1 MNSIVLGSEV
11 LTMTSREIA
20 ELCEK
25 RHDNVMADCRKLA
38 DFYAQTYSP
47 EKSGEFVK
55 SATYTDSTGRGLPCF
70 ELNKQA
76 CLDLV
81 TGYSLPHRH
90 AVNRRWQE
98 LEAAQHKAIPDF
110 TNPAAAARAWALEYE
125 AKEQA
130 EERARIAIATKA
142 QIGSSRE
149 ATCMAT
155 ASAAVRKANSLQRQL
170 DRAKDYATVK
180 RMQMLYHGQRFNWRL
195 LRDASAEMGIAPV
208 DVFDANYGTVKA
220 YHADV
225 WMAAYAVGI
234 DGAEVVQ

>member
-1 MNSIVLGSEV
+1 MNSIVLCSEV

-55 SATYTDSTGRGLPCF
+55 STTYTDSTGRSLPCF

-98 LEAAQHKAIPDF
+98 LEAEKAQPKELSRLEILKLAMESEQARIEAEKMLALAAPKAEALDRIAQADGDMCITLAAKHIGMPPRKLMAWLEQ
-110 TNPAAAARAWALEYE
+110 NRWVYRRAGVGKPAAYQDRIQSGHLTHKVTTLPRDDGSEKVVAQVIVT
-125 AKEQA
+125 AK
-130 EERARIAIATKA
+130 
-142 QIGSSRE
+142 G
-149 ATCMAT
+149 
-155 ASAAVRKANSLQRQL
+155 L
-170 DRAKDYATVK
+170 AK
-180 RMQMLYHGQRFNWRL
+180 L
-195 LRDASAEMGIAPV
+195 
-208 DVFDANYGTVKA
+208 
-220 YHADV
+220 
-225 WMAAYAVGI
+225 
-234 DGAEVVQ
+234 AEVAV

>member
-1 MNSIVLGSEV
+1 
-11 LTMTSREIA
+11 MTSREIA

-98 LEAAQHKAIPDF
+98 LEAEKAQPKELSRLEILKLAMESEQARIEAEKMLALAAPKAEALDRIAQADGDMCITLAAKHIGMPPRKLMAWLEQHRWVYRRAGVGK
-110 TNPAAAARAWALEYE
+110 PAAYQDRIQSGHLTHKVTTLPRDDGSEKVVAQVIVT
-125 AKEQA
+125 AK
-130 EERARIAIATKA
+130 
-142 QIGSSRE
+142 G
-149 ATCMAT
+149 
-155 ASAAVRKANSLQRQL
+155 L
-170 DRAKDYATVK
+170 AK
-180 RMQMLYHGQRFNWRL
+180 L
-195 LRDASAEMGIAPV
+195 
-208 DVFDANYGTVKA
+208 
-220 YHADV
+220 
-225 WMAAYAVGI
+225 
-234 DGAEVVQ
+234 AEVAV

>member
-1 MNSIVLGSEV
+1 MSSIVLCSEV

-98 LEAAQHKAIPDF
+98 LEAEKAQPKELSRLEILKLAMESEQARIEAEKMLALAAPKAEALDRIAQADGDMCITLAAKHIGMPPRKLMAWLEQ
-110 TNPAAAARAWALEYE
+110 NRWVYRRAGVGKPAAYQDRIQSGHLTHKVTTLPRDDGSEKVVAQVIVT
-125 AKEQA
+125 AK
-130 EERARIAIATKA
+130 
-142 QIGSSRE
+142 G
-149 ATCMAT
+149 
-155 ASAAVRKANSLQRQL
+155 L
-170 DRAKDYATVK
+170 AK
-180 RMQMLYHGQRFNWRL
+180 L
-195 LRDASAEMGIAPV
+195 
-208 DVFDANYGTVKA
+208 
-220 YHADV
+220 
-225 WMAAYAVGI
+225 
-234 DGAEVVQ
+234 AEVAA

>member
-1 MNSIVLGSEV
+1 MNAIVLGSEV

-98 LEAAQHKAIPDF
+98 LEAEKAQPKELSRLEILKLAMESEQARIEAEKMLALAAPKAEALDRIAQADGDMCITLAAKHIGMPPRKLMAWLEQ
-110 TNPAAAARAWALEYE
+110 NRWVYRRAGVGKPAAYQDRIQSGHLTHKVTTLPREDGSEKVVAQVIVT
-125 AKEQA
+125 AK
-130 EERARIAIATKA
+130 
-142 QIGSSRE
+142 G
-149 ATCMAT
+149 
-155 ASAAVRKANSLQRQL
+155 L
-170 DRAKDYATVK
+170 AK
-180 RMQMLYHGQRFNWRL
+180 L
-195 LRDASAEMGIAPV
+195 
-208 DVFDANYGTVKA
+208 
-220 YHADV
+220 
-225 WMAAYAVGI
+225 
-234 DGAEVVQ
+234 AEVAV

>member
-1 MNSIVLGSEV
+1 MSSIVLCSEV

-98 LEAAQHKAIPDF
+98 LEAEKAQPKELSRMEILKLAMESEQARIEAEKMLALAAPKAEALDRIAQADGDMCITLAAKHIGMPPRKLMAWLEQ
-110 TNPAAAARAWALEYE
+110 NRWVYRRAGVGKPAAYQDRIQSGHLTHKVTTLPRDDGSEKVVAQVIVT
-125 AKEQA
+125 AK
-130 EERARIAIATKA
+130 
-142 QIGSSRE
+142 G
-149 ATCMAT
+149 
-155 ASAAVRKANSLQRQL
+155 L
-170 DRAKDYATVK
+170 AK
-180 RMQMLYHGQRFNWRL
+180 L
-195 LRDASAEMGIAPV
+195 
-208 DVFDANYGTVKA
+208 
-220 YHADV
+220 
-225 WMAAYAVGI
+225 
-234 DGAEVVQ
+234 AEVAV

>member
-1 MNSIVLGSEV
+1 MNAIVLGSEV

-98 LEAAQHKAIPDF
+98 LEAEKAQPKELSRLEILKLAMESEQARIEAEKMLALAAPKAEALDRIAQADGDMCITLAAKHIGMPPRKLMAWLEQ
-110 TNPAAAARAWALEYE
+110 NRWVYRRAGVGKPAAYQDRIQSGHLTHKVTTLPRDDGSEKVVAQVIVT
-125 AKEQA
+125 AK
-130 EERARIAIATKA
+130 
-142 QIGSSRE
+142 G
-149 ATCMAT
+149 
-155 ASAAVRKANSLQRQL
+155 L
-170 DRAKDYATVK
+170 AK
-180 RMQMLYHGQRFNWRL
+180 L
-195 LRDASAEMGIAPV
+195 
-208 DVFDANYGTVKA
+208 
-220 YHADV
+220 
-225 WMAAYAVGI
+225 
-234 DGAEVVQ
+234 AEVAV

>member
-1 MNSIVLGSEV
+1 MTGAIVLGSEV

-55 SATYTDSTGRGLPCF
+55 STTYTDSTGRSLPCF

-98 LEAAQHKAIPDF
+98 LEAEKAQPKELSRLEILKLAMESEQARIEAEKMLALAAPKAEALDRIAQADGDMCITLAAKHIGMPPRKLMAWLEQ
-110 TNPAAAARAWALEYE
+110 NRWVYRRAGVGKPAAYQDRIQSGHLTHKVTTLPRDDGSEKVVAQVIVT
-125 AKEQA
+125 AK
-130 EERARIAIATKA
+130 
-142 QIGSSRE
+142 G
-149 ATCMAT
+149 
-155 ASAAVRKANSLQRQL
+155 L
-170 DRAKDYATVK
+170 AK
-180 RMQMLYHGQRFNWRL
+180 L
-195 LRDASAEMGIAPV
+195 
-208 DVFDANYGTVKA
+208 
-220 YHADV
+220 
-225 WMAAYAVGI
+225 
-234 DGAEVVQ
+234 AEVAV

>member
-1 MNSIVLGSEV
+1 MSSIVLCSEV

-55 SATYTDSTGRGLPCF
+55 STTYTDSTGRGLPCF

-90 AVNRRWQE
+90 AVNRRWRE
-98 LEAAQHKAIPDF
+98 LEAEKAQPKELSRLEILKLAMESEQARIEAEKMLSLAAPKAEALDRIAQADGDMCITLAAKHIGMPPRKLMAWLEQ
-110 TNPAAAARAWALEYE
+110 NRWVYRRAGVGKPAAYQDRIQSGHLTHKVTTLPRDDGSEKVVAQVIVT
-125 AKEQA
+125 AK
-130 EERARIAIATKA
+130 
-142 QIGSSRE
+142 G
-149 ATCMAT
+149 
-155 ASAAVRKANSLQRQL
+155 L
-170 DRAKDYATVK
+170 AK
-180 RMQMLYHGQRFNWRL
+180 L
-195 LRDASAEMGIAPV
+195 
-208 DVFDANYGTVKA
+208 
-220 YHADV
+220 
-225 WMAAYAVGI
+225 
-234 DGAEVVQ
+234 AEVAV

>member
-1 MNSIVLGSEV
+1 MTGAIVLGSEV

-55 SATYTDSTGRGLPCF
+55 STTYTDSTGRGLPCF

-90 AVNRRWQE
+90 AVNRHWQE
-98 LEAAQHKAIPDF
+98 LEAEKAQPKELSRLEILKLAMESEQARIEAEKMLSLAAPKAEALDRIAQADGDMCITLAAKHIGMPPRKLMAWLEQ
-110 TNPAAAARAWALEYE
+110 NRWVYRRAGVGKPAAYQDRIQSGHLTHKVTTLPRDDGSEKVVAQVIVT
-125 AKEQA
+125 AK
-130 EERARIAIATKA
+130 
-142 QIGSSRE
+142 G
-149 ATCMAT
+149 
-155 ASAAVRKANSLQRQL
+155 L
-170 DRAKDYATVK
+170 AK
-180 RMQMLYHGQRFNWRL
+180 L
-195 LRDASAEMGIAPV
+195 
-208 DVFDANYGTVKA
+208 
-220 YHADV
+220 
-225 WMAAYAVGI
+225 
-234 DGAEVVQ
+234 AEVAV

>member
-1 MNSIVLGSEV
+1 MTGAIVLGSEV

-98 LEAAQHKAIPDF
+98 LEAEKAQPKELSRMEILKLAMESEQARIEAEKMLALAAPKAEALDRIAQADGDMCITLAAKHIGMPPRKLMAWLEQ
-110 TNPAAAARAWALEYE
+110 NRWVYRRAGVGKPAAYQDRIQSGHLTHKVTTLPRDDGSEKVVAQVIVT
-125 AKEQA
+125 AK
-130 EERARIAIATKA
+130 
-142 QIGSSRE
+142 G
-149 ATCMAT
+149 
-155 ASAAVRKANSLQRQL
+155 L
-170 DRAKDYATVK
+170 AK
-180 RMQMLYHGQRFNWRL
+180 L
-195 LRDASAEMGIAPV
+195 
-208 DVFDANYGTVKA
+208 
-220 YHADV
+220 
-225 WMAAYAVGI
+225 
-234 DGAEVVQ
+234 AEVAA

>member
-1 MNSIVLGSEV
+1 MTGAIVLGSEV

-98 LEAAQHKAIPDF
+98 LEAEKAQPKELSRMEILKLAMESEQARIEAEKMLALAAPKAEALDRIAQADGDMCITLAAKHIGMPPRKLMAWLEQ
-110 TNPAAAARAWALEYE
+110 NRWVYRRAGVGKPAAYQDRIQSGHLTHKVTTLPRDDGTEKVVAQVIVT
-125 AKEQA
+125 AK
-130 EERARIAIATKA
+130 
-142 QIGSSRE
+142 G
-149 ATCMAT
+149 
-155 ASAAVRKANSLQRQL
+155 L
-170 DRAKDYATVK
+170 AK
-180 RMQMLYHGQRFNWRL
+180 L
-195 LRDASAEMGIAPV
+195 
-208 DVFDANYGTVKA
+208 
-220 YHADV
+220 
-225 WMAAYAVGI
+225 
-234 DGAEVVQ
+234 AEVAV

>member
-1 MNSIVLGSEV
+1 MSSIVLCSEV

-98 LEAAQHKAIPDF
+98 LEAEKAQPKELSRMEILKLAMESEQARIEAEKMLALAAPKAEALDRIAQADGDMCITLAAKHIGMPPRKLMAWLEQ
-110 TNPAAAARAWALEYE
+110 NRWVYRRAGVGKPAAYQDRIQSGHLTHKVTTLPRDDGTEKVVAQVIVT
-125 AKEQA
+125 AK
-130 EERARIAIATKA
+130 
-142 QIGSSRE
+142 G
-149 ATCMAT
+149 
-155 ASAAVRKANSLQRQL
+155 L
-170 DRAKDYATVK
+170 AK
-180 RMQMLYHGQRFNWRL
+180 L
-195 LRDASAEMGIAPV
+195 
-208 DVFDANYGTVKA
+208 
-220 YHADV
+220 
-225 WMAAYAVGI
+225 
-234 DGAEVVQ
+234 AEVAV